1 MDVICNNAYTCNS
14 IHCLHRIAHKKS
26 VVWCTKGS
34 CRWSP
39 ETHCVP
45 YTIYDR
51 IEEKLCEYGLTRDDA
66 QKAAA
71 EIEKIINNEEKTCNQ
86 KP

>member
-51 IEEKLCEYGLTRDDA
+51 IEEKLDDA

-71 EIEKIINNEEKTCNQ
+71 EIEKIINDKEPTCNQ